1 MCTSIWP
8 GTADFR
14 ASARAAARAG
24 EDRALASALY
34 RATQPAREEPDFD
47 PMALDFGQQ

>member
-1 MCTSIWP
+1 MYTSVWG
-8 GTADFR
+8 GTADFW

-24 EDRALASALY
+24 EDRALAAALY
-34 RATQPAREEPDFD
+34 RATEPAREEPDFD